1 MQASLRI
8 PVPEVDSALA
18 ELKVLGRVEQ
28 ESQSGEEVTM
38 RHADLA
44 ARISNALE
52 TEARLKDILRTR
64 TGKVADVL
72 EVEQQISQ
80 TRGQI
85 EQMEAELKTLEARV
99 DFASVPLTLSTE
111 FKDRV
116 GELSPS
122 AGTRIRNA
130 SVSGYRDFRE
140 TVIGLIVWILAS
152 GPGIV
157 LWAAILAL
165 PLFWIWRRWRAVQS
179 RFHAAT

>member
-1 MQASLRI
+1 M
-8 PVPEVDSALA
+8 
-18 ELKVLGRVEQ
+18 
-28 ESQSGEEVTM
+28 
-38 RHADLA
+38 
-44 ARISNALE
+44 
-52 TEARLKDILRTR
+52 
-64 TGKVADVL
+64 
-72 EVEQQISQ
+72 EQQISQ

-99 DFASVPLTLSTE
+99 DFASVTLTLSTE

-165 PLFWIWRRWRAVQS
+165 PLFWIWRHWRAVQC
-179 RFHAAT
+179 RLHAAA